1 MQDFLEEGTV
11 IQATPHMKILY
22 AVEPVDFRKGIDG
35 LAAIC
40 RRHLE
45 TDPFSGCMFVFGNK
59 SGTAI
64 KILVYDG
71 QGYWLCQ
78 KRLSRGRFVWRP
90 GKSGGAAK
98 RLDAHQLSLLIY
110 NGDPE
115 KAVVQTPWR
124 KISEK

>member
-1 MQDFLEEGTV
+1 M

-64 KILVYDG
+64 KILVYD
-71 QGYWLCQ
+71 LCGV
-78 KRLSRGRFVWRP
+78 LVYVESPLPFGR
-90 GKSGGAAK
+90 
-98 RLDAHQLSLLIY
+98 
-110 NGDPE
+110 NC
-115 KAVVQTPWR
+115 
-124 KISEK
+124 

>member
-1 MQDFLEEGTV
+1 M

-71 QGYWLCQ
+71 QGYWLCH
-78 KRLSRGRFVWRP
+78 KGLSRGRFVWRP
-90 GKSGGAAK
+90 GKSEGAAR
-98 RLDAHQLSLLIY
+98 RLDAHRLSLLGIQRRPRK
-110 NGDPE
+110 GRR
-115 KAVVQTPWR
+115 ATPLEENIV
-124 KISEK
+124 K